1 MNDNKEY
8 GIELQLKTDK
18 FKQSLRN
25 ISQLTKRTSA
35 KMKED
40 FKLGQVG
47 DIDKTQRG
55 IEYTTNQLKKYRQ
68 LLAEA
73 EKQTQGMTKA
83 GTTKTGL
90 TVTGKQIQDIEQYKR
105 RIVILEETLRKL
117 QENLDKLN
125 TSKMTALGQAT
136 SEYQQK
142 LKETW
147 NRTKENK
154 FTFDDF
160 TNSTKDGLQQVSNEA
175 NKTADNIGK
184 VGKKAREMGDKTK
197 EAGQKAKESSTVLS
211 DFGNKIENGYNRGI
225 RSVKRFALSLF
236 GIQSI
241 WRVVS
246 RASSAYLSYDT
257 DLANKIQANWVALGS
272 MLEPILTW
280 ITNMLRK
287 LVGYVNVFVKALTGK
302 NFIKKASDKATAS
315 INNTAK
321 ATKNLTRS
329 VTELDEV
336 TNLQDERAESP
347 DQTTGGIANELEEL
361 SKIKLNE
368 KIVRFIEKVAGK
380 LKDLWEWLKK
390 NKEIVKT
397 VGELALIAF
406 GGWKLAKLISSV
418 KLLLGTAGVG
428 GTGLLGIMAVL
439 GIIYD
444 VAKAVELL
452 KVSKEAVEV
461 TKKKIDAEKN
471 LGDTQVNSMKR
482 FNEILEEKKDLSEEE
497 KKNDKQWN
505 LAIQS
510 AKQTY
515 EQYLTNVKNGYHY
528 TKEQKREMEEYAKKI
543 ESVSGKE
550 YITTVKTKVDME
562 ETPKTKALLQ
572 KIKDVLNSGGAGA
585 GAGLGSLLWQSARGG
600 RFATGTVAYKPTYG
614 QFGEYSSAS
623 YNPEIVSPQSIME
636 ETLYSALT
644 KALPLISNTGTAGG
658 DVVLKINGREFARA
672 TYPDFEYESNR
683 LGNNPKTRRK

>member
-25 ISQLTKRTSA
+25 ISQLTKKTSA
-35 KMKED
+35 KMKKD

-47 DIDKTQRG
+47 DVEKTQRG

-73 EKQTQGMTKA
+73 QKQTQGMTKA

-90 TVTGKQIQDIEQYKR
+90 TVTSKQIQDVEQYKR
-105 RIVILEETLRKL
+105 RIAILEQTLKKL

-125 TSKMTALGQAT
+125 TSKMATLGQAT
-136 SEYQQK
+136 SEYQQR
-142 LKETW
+142 LKEAW

-160 TNSTKDGLQQVSNEA
+160 ANSTKDGLQQVSDEA

-197 EAGQKAKESSTVLS
+197 EAGQKARESSTVLS
-211 DFGNKIENGYNRGI
+211 DFGKKVENGYNRGI

-246 RASSAYLSYDT
+246 RASSAYLSFDT

-347 DQTTGGIANELEEL
+347 DQNLGITNELEAL
-361 SKIKLNE
+361 PKIKLNE
-368 KIVRFIEKVAGK
+368 KIVSFIEKVAGK
-380 LKDLWEWLKK
+380 LKDLWGWLKK
-390 NKEIVKT
+390 NKNAVKK
-397 VGELALIAF
+397 VGEAALIAF
-406 GGWKLAKLISSV
+406 GGWKLAKIISSIG
-418 KLLLGTAGVG
+418 KILGTAGVT
-428 GTGLLGIMAVL
+428 GTGLLGIVVNLGAAYDLVMA
-439 GIIYD
+439 I
-444 VAKAVELL
+444 KT
-452 KVSKEAVEV
+452 V
-461 TKKKIDAEKN
+461 TSLIETHTARHQKQKAEKD
-471 LGDTQVNSMKR
+471 LGDMQVKSMGEYLKI
-482 FNEILEEKKDLSEEE
+482 FEKKQDLSYDERR
-497 KKNDKQWN
+497 NDKQWN

-510 AKQTY
+510 ARDTY
-515 EQYLTNVKNGYHY
+515 SVYLENVKKGYHY
-528 TKEQKREMEEYAKKI
+528 TDQQVQKMQDLASKI
-543 ESVSGKE
+543 EAVSGSQ
-550 YITTVKTKVDME
+550 IIIHANVDME

-658 DVVLKINGREFARA
+658 DVILNINGREFARA
-672 TYPDFEYESNR
+672 TYSDFEYESNR
-683 LGNNPKTRRK
+683 LGNNTKIRRT

>member
-25 ISQLTKRTSA
+25 ISQLTKRTST

-47 DIDKTQRG
+47 DVEKAQRG

-90 TVTGKQIQDIEQYKR
+90 TVTSKQIQDVEQYKR
-105 RIVILEETLRKL
+105 RIAILEQTLKKL

-125 TSKMTALGQAT
+125 TNKMTALGQAT

-142 LKETW
+142 LKEAW

-154 FTFDDF
+154 LTFDDF
-160 TNSTKDGLQQVSNEA
+160 ANSTKDGLQQVSDEA

-211 DFGNKIENGYNRGI
+211 DFGKKIENGYNRGI

-241 WRVVS
+241 WRVIS
-246 RASSAYLSYDT
+246 RASSAYLSFDT

-287 LVGYVNVFVKALTGK
+287 LVGYINVFVKALTGK

-315 INNTAK
+315 INKTAK

-347 DQTTGGIANELEEL
+347 DQNVGIANELEAL

-368 KIVRFIEKVAGK
+368 EIVRFIEKVAGK

-390 NKEIVKT
+390 NKKAVKT

-439 GIIYD
+439 GVIYD
-444 VAKAVELL
+444 VAKAIELL
-452 KVSKEAVEV
+452 KISKEVVDV
-461 TKKKIDAEKN
+461 TNEKTKAEKN
-471 LGDTQVNSMKR
+471 LGDMQVKSMR
-482 FNEILEEKKDLSEEE
+482 RYNEILEEKRGLSEEE
-497 KKNDKQWN
+497 RKNDKQWN

-515 EQYLTNVKNGYHY
+515 EQYLKNVQNGYHY
-528 TKEQKREMEEYAKKI
+528 TKEQKREIEEYAKRI
-543 ESVSGKE
+543 ESISGEE
-550 YITTVKTKVDME
+550 YIIRIKME
-562 ETPKTKALLQ
+562 VGLTETPETKTFWQKLSAL
-572 KIKDVLNSGGAGA
+572 GGNAIMGLRGA
-585 GAGLGSLLWQSARGG
+585 FGG
-600 RFATGTVAYKPTYG
+600 GGGGGKFATGTVAYKPTYG

-644 KALPLISNTGTAGG
+644 KALPLISNTGTASG
-658 DVVLKINGREFARA
+658 DVILNINGREFARA
-672 TYPDFEYESNR
+672 TYSDFEYESNR
-683 LGNNPKTRRK
+683 LGNNTKIRRA

>member
-25 ISQLTKRTSA
+25 ISQLTKRTST

-47 DIDKTQRG
+47 DVEKAQRG

-90 TVTGKQIQDIEQYKR
+90 TVTSKQIQDVEQYKR
-105 RIVILEETLRKL
+105 RIAILEQTLKKL

-125 TSKMTALGQAT
+125 TNKMTALGQAT

-142 LKETW
+142 LKEAW

-160 TNSTKDGLQQVSNEA
+160 ANSTKDGLQQVSDKA

-184 VGKKAREMGDKTK
+184 VGKKAREVGDKTK

-211 DFGNKIENGYNRGI
+211 DFGKKIENGYNRGI

-241 WRVVS
+241 WRVIS
-246 RASSAYLSYDT
+246 RASSAYLSFDT

-287 LVGYVNVFVKALTGK
+287 LVGYINVFVKALTGK

-315 INNTAK
+315 INKTAK

-336 TNLQDERAESP
+336 TNLQDEKAERP
-347 DQTTGGIANELEEL
+347 DENVGIANELEAL

-390 NKEIVKT
+390 NKKAVKT

-439 GIIYD
+439 GVIYD
-444 VAKAVELL
+444 VAKAIELL
-452 KVSKEAVEV
+452 KISKEVVDV
-461 TKKKIDAEKN
+461 TNKKIEAEKN
-471 LGDTQVNSMKR
+471 LGDMQVKSMKR
-482 FNEILEEKKDLSEEE
+482 YNEILEEKRGLSEEE

-528 TKEQKREMEEYAKKI
+528 TKEQKREMEEYAKRI
-543 ESVSGKE
+543 ESISGKE
-550 YITTVKTKVDME
+550 YTTRIKME
-562 ETPKTKALLQ
+562 VGVTETPETKTFWQKLSALRGNAIMGLRGAF
-572 KIKDVLNSGGAGA
+572 GG
-585 GAGLGSLLWQSARGG
+585 GG
-600 RFATGTVAYKPTYG
+600 GGGKFATGTVAYKPTYG

-644 KALPLISNTGTAGG
+644 KALPLISNTGTASG
-658 DVVLKINGREFARA
+658 DVILNINGREFARA
-672 TYPDFEYESNR
+672 TYSDFEYESNR
-683 LGNNPKTRRK
+683 LGNNTKIRRA

>member
-47 DIDKTQRG
+47 DVEKTQRG

-73 EKQTQGMTKA
+73 QKQTQGMTKA

-90 TVTGKQIQDIEQYKR
+90 TVTNKQIQDVEQYKR
-105 RIVILEETLRKL
+105 RIAILEQTLRKL

-125 TSKMTALGQAT
+125 TSKMTSLGQAT
-136 SEYQQK
+136 SEYQQR
-142 LKETW
+142 LKEAW
-147 NRTKENK
+147 EKTKENK

-160 TNSTKDGLQQVSNEA
+160 ANSTKDGLQQVSDEA
-175 NKTADNIGK
+175 NKTANNIGK

-197 EAGQKAKESSTVLS
+197 EAGQKARESSTVLA
-211 DFGNKIENGYNRGI
+211 DFGKKIENGYNKGI

-246 RASSAYLSYDT
+246 RASSAYLSFDT

-287 LVGYVNVFVKALTGK
+287 LVGYINVFVKALTGK

-347 DQTTGGIANELEEL
+347 DQNVGIANELEAL

-380 LKDLWEWLKK
+380 LKDLWELLKK

-439 GIIYD
+439 GAIYD
-444 VAKAVELL
+444 VAKFIEYL
-452 KVSKEAVEV
+452 KLSKEAVEV
-461 TKKKIDAEKN
+461 TKQKIDAEKN
-471 LGDTQVNSMKR
+471 LGDIQVNSMKR
-482 FNEILEEKKDLSEEE
+482 FNEILEEKKALSDEE

-528 TKEQKREMEEYAKKI
+528 TKEQKREMEEYAKRI

-572 KIKDVLNSGGAGA
+572 KIKDVLSGGGAGV

-636 ETLYSALT
+636 QTLFSALT
-644 KALPLISNTGTAGG
+644 KALPLISNTGTASG
-658 DVVLKINGREFARA
+658 DVILNINGREFARA
-672 TYPDFEYESNR
+672 TYSDFEYEGNR
-683 LGNNPKTRRK
+683 LGNNTKIRRA

>member
-8 GIELQLKTDK
+8 GIELQVKTDK

-47 DIDKTQRG
+47 DVEKTQRG

-83 GTTKTGL
+83 GTTKAGL
-90 TVTGKQIQDIEQYKR
+90 TVTSKQIQDVEQYKR
-105 RIVILEETLRKL
+105 RIAILEQTLKKL

-125 TSKMTALGQAT
+125 TSKMTSLGQAT

-142 LKETW
+142 LKEAW

-160 TNSTKDGLQQVSNEA
+160 AKSTKDGLQQVSDEA

-184 VGKKAREMGDKTK
+184 VGKKAKEMGDKTK
-197 EAGQKAKESSTVLS
+197 EAGQKAKDSSTGLS
-211 DFGNKIENGYNRGI
+211 DFGQKVENGFNKGI
-225 RSVKRFALSLF
+225 KSVKRFALSLF

-246 RASSAYLSYDT
+246 RASSAYLSFDT
-257 DLANKIQANWVALGS
+257 DLANKIQATWVALGA

-287 LVGYVNVFVKALTGK
+287 LVGYINVFVKALTGK

-315 INNTAK
+315 INKTAK

-336 TNLQDERAESP
+336 TNLQDEKAESP
-347 DQTTGGIANELEEL
+347 DQNLGIANELEAL
-361 SKIKLNE
+361 SKIKLNKE
-368 KIVRFIEKVAGK
+368 IVRFIEKVAFK
-380 LKDLWEWLKK
+380 LKELWGWLKK
-390 NKEIVKT
+390 NKDAVKN
-397 VGELALIAF
+397 VGEAALIAF
-406 GGWKLAKLISSV
+406 GGWKLAKIISSIG
-418 KLLLGTAGVG
+418 KILGAAGVT
-428 GTGLLGIMAVL
+428 GTGLLGIVANLGAAYDLVMA
-439 GIIYD
+439 I
-444 VAKAVELL
+444 KT
-452 KVSKEAVEV
+452 V
-461 TKKKIDAEKN
+461 TSLIETHTAIHQKQQAEKE
-471 LGDTQVNSMKR
+471 LGDMQVKSMGEYLKI
-482 FNEILEEKKDLSEEE
+482 FEKKQDLSYDERR
-497 KKNDKQWN
+497 NDKQWN

-510 AKQTY
+510 ARDTY
-515 EQYLTNVKNGYHY
+515 AVYLENVKKGYHY
-528 TKEQKREMEEYAKKI
+528 TDQQVQKMQDLASKI
-543 ESVSGKE
+543 EAVSGSQ
-550 YITTVKTKVDME
+550 IIIHANVDME

-572 KIKDVLNSGGAGA
+572 KIKDVLSGGGAGV

-636 ETLYSALT
+636 QTLFSALT
-644 KALPLISNTGTAGG
+644 KALPLISNTGTASG
-658 DVVLKINGREFARA
+658 DVILNINGREFARA
-672 TYPDFEYESNR
+672 TYSDFEYEGNR
-683 LGNNPKTRRK
+683 LGNNTKIRRA

>member
-47 DIDKTQRG
+47 DVEKTQRG

-90 TVTGKQIQDIEQYKR
+90 TVTDKQIKDVEQYKR
-105 RIVILEETLRKL
+105 RIVILEQTLSKL

-142 LKETW
+142 LKEAW

-160 TNSTKDGLQQVSNEA
+160 ANSTKDGLQQVSDEA

-211 DFGNKIENGYNRGI
+211 DFGKKIENGYNRGI
-225 RSVKRFALSLF
+225 KSIKRFALSLF

-287 LVGYVNVFVKALTGK
+287 LVGYINVFVKALTGK
-302 NFIKKASDKATAS
+302 NLIKKASDKATSS

-347 DQTTGGIANELEEL
+347 DQTTGGITNELEAL

-380 LKDLWEWLKK
+380 LKDLWEWLKE
-390 NKEIVKT
+390 NKEMVKT
-397 VGELALIAF
+397 IGELALIAF

-428 GTGLLGIMAVL
+428 GTGLLGIVAVL
-439 GIIYD
+439 GVIYD

-461 TKKKIDAEKN
+461 TNKKIEAEKN
-471 LGDTQVNSMKR
+471 LGDMQVKSMR
-482 FNEILEEKKDLSEEE
+482 RYNEILEEKRGLSEEE
-497 KKNDKQWN
+497 RKNDKQWN

-515 EQYLTNVKNGYHY
+515 EQYLRNVQNGYHY
-528 TKEQKREMEEYAKKI
+528 TKEQKREIEEYAKRI
-543 ESVSGKE
+543 ESITGKE
-550 YITTVKTKVDME
+550 YTTRIKME
-562 ETPKTKALLQ
+562 VGLTETPETKTFWQKLSAL
-572 KIKDVLNSGGAGA
+572 GGNAVIGLRGA
-585 GAGLGSLLWQSARGG
+585 FGG
-600 RFATGTVAYKPTYG
+600 GGGGGKFATGTVAYKPTYG

-644 KALPLISNTGTAGG
+644 KALPLINNTGTASG
-658 DVVLKINGREFARA
+658 DVILNINGREFARA
-672 TYPDFEYESNR
+672 TYSDFEYESNR
-683 LGNNPKTRRK
+683 LGNNTKIRRA

>member
-90 TVTGKQIQDIEQYKR
+90 TVTGKQIQDVEQYKR

-142 LKETW
+142 LKEAW

-160 TNSTKDGLQQVSNEA
+160 ANSTKDGLQQVSNEA

-211 DFGNKIENGYNRGI
+211 DFGKKIENGYNRGI
-225 RSVKRFALSLF
+225 KSIKRFALSLF

-287 LVGYVNVFVKALTGK
+287 LVGYINVFVKALTGK
-302 NFIKKASDKATAS
+302 NLIKKASDKATAS

-347 DQTTGGIANELEEL
+347 DQTTGGITDELEEL

-390 NKEIVKT
+390 NKEMVKT
-397 VGELALIAF
+397 IGELALIAF

-439 GIIYD
+439 GVIYD
-444 VAKAVELL
+444 VAKAIELL
-452 KVSKEAVEV
+452 KILKEGVDV
-461 TKKKIDAEKN
+461 TNEKTKAEKN
-471 LGDTQVNSMKR
+471 LGDMQVKSMKR
-482 FNEILEEKKDLSEEE
+482 YNEILEEKSGLSEEE
-497 KKNDKQWN
+497 RKNDKQWN

-515 EQYLTNVKNGYHY
+515 EQYLRNVQNGYHY
-528 TKEQKREMEEYAKKI
+528 TKEQKREIEEYAKRI
-543 ESVSGKE
+543 ESISGEE
-550 YITTVKTKVDME
+550 YIIRIKME
-562 ETPKTKALLQ
+562 VGLTETPETKTFWQKLSAL
-572 KIKDVLNSGGAGA
+572 GGNAVIGLRGA
-585 GAGLGSLLWQSARGG
+585 FGG
-600 RFATGTVAYKPTYG
+600 GGGGGKFATGTVAYKPTYG

-644 KALPLISNTGTAGG
+644 KALPLINNTGTASG
-658 DVVLKINGREFARA
+658 DVILNINGREFARA
-672 TYPDFEYESNR
+672 TYSDFEYESNR
-683 LGNNPKTRRK
+683 LGNNTKIRRA

>member
-25 ISQLTKRTSA
+25 ISQLTKRTST

-47 DIDKTQRG
+47 DVEKAQRG

-90 TVTGKQIQDIEQYKR
+90 TVTSKQIQDVEQYKR
-105 RIVILEETLRKL
+105 RIAILEQTLKKL

-125 TSKMTALGQAT
+125 TNKMTALGQAT

-142 LKETW
+142 LKEAW

-160 TNSTKDGLQQVSNEA
+160 ANSTKDGLQQVSDKA

-184 VGKKAREMGDKTK
+184 VGKKAREVGDKTK

-211 DFGNKIENGYNRGI
+211 DFGKKIENGYNRGI

-241 WRVVS
+241 WRVIS
-246 RASSAYLSYDT
+246 RASSAYLSFDT

-287 LVGYVNVFVKALTGK
+287 LVGYINVFVKALTGK

-336 TNLQDERAESP
+336 TNLQDEKAERP
-347 DQTTGGIANELEEL
+347 DENVGIANELEAL

-368 KIVRFIEKVAGK
+368 KIVKFIEKVAGK

-390 NKEIVKT
+390 NKKAVKT

-439 GIIYD
+439 GVIYD
-444 VAKAVELL
+444 VAKAIELL
-452 KVSKEAVEV
+452 KVSKEVVDV
-461 TKKKIDAEKN
+461 TNKKIEAEKN
-471 LGDTQVNSMKR
+471 LGDMQVKSMKR
-482 FNEILEEKKDLSEEE
+482 YNEILEEKRGLSEEE

-528 TKEQKREMEEYAKKI
+528 TKEQKREMEEYAKRI
-543 ESVSGKE
+543 ESISGKE
-550 YITTVKTKVDME
+550 YTTRIKME
-562 ETPKTKALLQ
+562 VGVTETPETKTFWQKLSALRGNAIMGLRGAF
-572 KIKDVLNSGGAGA
+572 GG
-585 GAGLGSLLWQSARGG
+585 GG
-600 RFATGTVAYKPTYG
+600 GGGKFATGTVAYKPTYG

-644 KALPLISNTGTAGG
+644 KALPLISNTGTASG
-658 DVVLKINGREFARA
+658 DVILNINGREFARA
-672 TYPDFEYESNR
+672 TYSDFEYESNR
-683 LGNNPKTRRK
+683 LGNNTKIRRA

>member
-25 ISQLTKRTSA
+25 ISQLTKKTSA

-47 DIDKTQRG
+47 DVEKTQRG

-73 EKQTQGMTKA
+73 QKQTQGMTKA
-83 GTTKTGL
+83 GTTKAGL
-90 TVTGKQIQDIEQYKR
+90 TVTSKQIQDVEQYKR
-105 RIVILEETLRKL
+105 RIVILEQTLRKL

-125 TSKMTALGQAT
+125 TSKMTSLGQAT
-136 SEYQQK
+136 AEYQQK
-142 LKETW
+142 LKEAW

-154 FTFDDF
+154 FTFDNF
-160 TNSTKDGLQQVSNEA
+160 ANSTKDGLQQVSDEA

-197 EAGQKAKESSTVLS
+197 EAGQKARESSTVLS
-211 DFGNKIENGYNRGI
+211 DFGKKIENGYNRGI

-246 RASSAYLSYDT
+246 RASSAYLNFDT

-287 LVGYVNVFVKALTGK
+287 LVGYINVFVKALTGK

-321 ATKNLTRS
+321 ATKKLTRS

-347 DQTTGGIANELEEL
+347 DQNLGIANELEAL

-368 KIVRFIEKVAGK
+368 KIVRFIEIVAGK

-406 GGWKLAKLISSV
+406 GSWKLAKLISSV

-428 GTGLLGIMAVL
+428 GSGLLGVLAVL
-439 GIIYD
+439 GAIYD
-444 VAKAVELL
+444 VTKFIEYL
-452 KVSKEAVEV
+452 KLSKEAVEV
-461 TKKKIDAEKN
+461 TKQKTDAEKK
-471 LGDTQVNSMKR
+471 LGDIQVNSMKR
-482 FNEILEEKKDLSEEE
+482 FNEILEEKKGLSDEE

-515 EQYLTNVKNGYHY
+515 EQYLINVKNGYYY
-528 TKEQKREMEEYAKKI
+528 TREQKREMEEYAKKI

-572 KIKDVLNSGGAGA
+572 KIKDVLSGGGAMA
-585 GAGLGSLLWQSARGG
+585 GAGLGSLLWKSAQGG

-614 QFGEYSSAS
+614 QFGEYPSAS
-623 YNPEIVSPQSIME
+623 YNPEIVSPQSLME
-636 ETLYSALT
+636 QTLFSALT
-644 KALPLISNTGTAGG
+644 KALPLISNTGTTGG
-658 DVVLKINGREFARA
+658 DVILNINGREFARA
-672 TYPDFEYESNR
+672 TYSDFEYEGNR
-683 LGNNPKTRRK
+683 LGNNTKLRRA